1 MQWGSVSNFL
11 AMGGYGGYV
20 WGAFGVTLV
29 LMVGEIVT
37 VVRQHRAARSHLA
50 RSAKREAMR

>member
-20 WGAFGVTLV
+20 WGAYGVTLV

-37 VVRQHRAARSHLA
+37 VVRQHRAARAQLSRA
-50 RSAKREAMR
+50 AKREAMR